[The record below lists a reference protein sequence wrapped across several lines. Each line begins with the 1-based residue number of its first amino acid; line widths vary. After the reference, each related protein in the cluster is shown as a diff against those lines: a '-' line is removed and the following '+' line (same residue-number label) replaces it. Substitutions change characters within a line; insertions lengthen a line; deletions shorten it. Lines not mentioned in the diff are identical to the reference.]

1 MFSYALISIVIY
13 SMKNSERINV
23 YLGPVP
29 FDALKEKVYPKMTYK
44 FVKFEQ
50 EVTCKHREPPL
61 LMQFW
66 LNYPFNVDLQSC
78 SLCLD
83 ASLRACRVSNL
94 SFMIQ
99 RVLAVVCSMCPLLN
113 CHVRHLKQ
121 SRGLLHVYK

>member
-23 YLGPVP
+23 IYLGPLP
-29 FDALKEKVYPKMTYK
+29 FDALKEKVYPKMTYT

-83 ASLRACRVSNL
+83 ASVKSTNL
-94 SFMIQ
+94 
-99 RVLAVVCSMCPLLN
+99 
-113 CHVRHLKQ
+113 
-121 SRGLLHVYK
+121 